1 MTVRWEVKTPRE
13 DESAEWSLA
22 PLLYKAHDHT
32 YPGVIQQV
40 CLPESCAG
48 A

>member
-1 MTVRWEVKTPRE
+1 MTVRWEVKMPRE

-32 YPGVIQQV
+32 YPGVI
-40 CLPESCAG
+40 
-48 A
+48 